1 MEEKFQ
7 IDVEDIPAKPTA
19 FEALEKVGHLVVK
32 MQEHDAMFQR
42 FAQRLTVPDTSFKI
56 DTDSIYRSVSLCKAD
71 PIIPEGYFEK
81 TQAYQQKS
89 LEVLQSINEN
99 TANLYSII
107 ELINQNTDTQDEL
120 IALLSEVL
128 SLAKAKSKK
137 EADNLFKK
145 IMGKINDTTK
155 NVDSMIKIVG
165 WATTIY
171 NMVLPLLPS

>member
-1 MEEKFQ
+1 MK
-7 IDVEDIPAKPTA
+7 K
-19 FEALEKVGHLVVK
+19 
-32 MQEHDAMFQR
+32 R
-42 FAQRLTVPDTSFKI
+42 FAVLLLLAALLI
-56 DTDSIYRSVSLCKAD
+56 NLCGCSDVVNDIAGNVRDAALKELEVQIKETIAEYKVD
-71 PIIPEGYFEK
+71 PIIPEGYFER
-81 TQAYQQKS
+81 TQEYQQKS

-99 TANLYSII
+99 TANLYSIV
-107 ELINQNTDTQDEL
+107 ELINQNADKQDEL

-145 IMGKINDTTK
+145 IMGKINDTTE

-171 NMVLPLLPS
+171 NMVLPLLP